1 MDGYASRIEP
11 RSEEMQD
18 VVAMADSGSF
28 DLRLA
33 TPLAQIHPSI
43 DTDGTYIIGLVTLI
57 WPYSISRKEQ
67 SLLLVEPDFRLRRN
81 KGQAR
86 IIFKGA
92 SAKAIARSGINSG
105 DKLLLALD
113 GTRYERAETTIAT
126 PGRGVEW
133 DLHFGEVL
141 RFRVER
147 QDQEVLSVTVDHPP
161 STPTSSPISTDLTR
175 DLPSAGDCTTQS
187 KDGNGAQEWDSP
199 AFLKRKRISS
209 LPYFESSYDP
219 FGSGVDTDAQPLPKK
234 SKFGRKSNEW
244 KFAERTPSPEEA
256 ADNEQRTP
264 HSDGIS
270 AVEVAMSG
278 ANAAYITA
286 PPSDEDGL
294 VHEEKESVK
303 GVSRGVLSDARDS
316 GMDDATEVPE
326 ADTELI
332 VEPSMRQTVQK
343 EMQGDDIT
351 FRDGDEVSETTM
363 EKLSK
368 ICTDS
373 EKSLKESRPSKELL
387 AKPGE
392 TVSELSEPAHS
403 LGQSREDVASDDG
416 MSPNMT
422 DQEESPHADPVVRHI
437 QVRERETVGISGLSP
452 PYNHPFTADLGQETD
467 TETLSTAVVATQR
480 ASKSLGYGLDGT
492 SFSRLQ
498 SEQRSVSPSAST
510 GSEGRGM
517 DRGRSRADAN
527 TETHDSDQVSGVAD
541 PVVGRDPGLSDRFA
555 QDRRT
560 DEADL
565 LTTDRGRGEDGGEAA
580 NSIDKISRLGGA
592 EQKYKINLHGDSS
605 HSSPKLKEAPSPSIL
620 QEIDSPR
627 LKMSA
632 APGLSSD
639 TNRQNLELLEVRNQE
654 DADPSVGSILE
665 ISDESSTQITG
676 EESASEAVSAVSERD
691 YQDIPSPAEEADR
704 NLPIED
710 VGHDREFK
718 GDSEQNPDESPQAIE
733 SASQALRD
741 DVPREAGTLSQP
753 LQETRPPLQ
762 SAKVEIIDLE
772 NGFKNEGAITKS
784 LRGSYLHPATPQEGI
799 MESERKEPQ
808 PDEDQEENAMRGHLS
823 TSRYIRK
830 ETTGDSADRSD
841 SPDHNLFPDEM
852 INYMRDGPERP
863 SEEQTYEVPAERIND
878 NYEIPAETS
887 QEAVAE
893 VSENHSAQPF
903 PEANPFTSFDLADDF
918 PTSNARD
925 EFRPYDPDGSM
936 ESKLEPS
943 VQIGSSPPPF
953 IPEDDFLD
961 VTQYSDHYEEYPV
974 TQEGVAQH
982 TVDRS
987 SEDALSAG
995 EDRPPLPESLVSIS
1009 TLHKDD
1015 TATDTP
1021 VIDEHIGKAS
1031 PAATETEIGTLGTSQ
1046 SLVSTTDI
1054 PIDPSLLTKIE
1065 AKAHIPTP
1073 ATTQRTEPSQLSLR
1087 SLSPPPPHLPTPSLT
1102 QSVSSE
1108 QLPGPKT
1115 PTIPRTSNVIEK
1127 LKSRSR
1133 EKWKKRTSDIAPV
1146 ISPWFEPKRSSQI
1159 VPSREKSSSPRS
1171 THLLSQ
1177 VFTDVEE
1184 TSPSQVIPDS
1194 EDERQEKES
1203 EADDQILYSDEEMT
1217 APDKVAQ
1224 KSRQSPS
1231 VVVSPGISGAQS
1243 SYLSTSLPGLRT
1255 PLSYFAPLSTLCS
1268 HFSISISTLSII
1280 VSSTKPER
1288 ATKGPR
1294 DYTMTLYLSD
1304 PSLHQQQSSSP
1315 PSTPYFKPSESS
1327 STVTAM
1333 LFRPHLS
1340 ALPTLQVGDAILLRN
1355 FKVTSLKGKMGLTS
1369 TESSAWAVFQ
1379 RDKGWEPSV
1388 RGPPVEFGP
1397 EERAYAS
1404 GLGRWWGSVKG
1415 QYEHKAKGK
1424 GKALPSSSLSTIEP
1438 PLRHELRDGK
1448 EYVDDPSTIEEA
1460 KSERRDR
1467 RQSTHKLRDGH
1478 TWRDDA

>member
-1 MDGYASRIEP
+1 MDGYASRIES

-18 VVAMADSGSF
+18 VVAMADSASF

-43 DTDGTYIIGLVTLI
+43 DADGTYIIGLVTLI
-57 WPYSISRKEQ
+57 WPYSISRKEL

-161 STPTSSPISTDLTR
+161 STPTSSPIPTDPTR

-219 FGSGVDTDAQPLPKK
+219 FSSGVDTDAQPSPKK

-264 HSDGIS
+264 HSDGTS
-270 AVEVAMSG
+270 AVEVAMSPTAG

-294 VHEEKESVK
+294 VHEGKESVK

-316 GMDDATEVPE
+316 AMNDATEVSE

-351 FRDGDEVSETTM
+351 FRDGDEASEKPM

-368 ICTDS
+368 PCTDS
-373 EKSLKESRPSKELL
+373 EKSLKGSRPSKELL
-387 AKPGE
+387 AKLGE

-403 LGQSREDVASDDG
+403 LGQFREDVASDDG

-437 QVRERETVGISGLSP
+437 QVREQETVGISGLPP
-452 PYNHPFTADLGQETD
+452 PYNHQFTADLGQETD
-467 TETLSTAVVATQR
+467 TETLSTAVVAAQR

-498 SEQRSVSPSAST
+498 SEQRSASPSAST
-510 GSEGRGM
+510 GSEGRDM
-517 DRGRSRADAN
+517 DWGRSRADAN
-527 TETHDSDQVSGVAD
+527 TETHDSDQVSAVAD
-541 PVVGRDPGLSDRFA
+541 PVLGRDRGLPDRFA
-555 QDRRT
+555 QDRRP

-565 LTTDRGRGEDGGEAA
+565 LTTDRGRGEDRGEAA
-580 NSIDKISRLGGA
+580 NSVDKISRLGGA

-605 HSSPKLKEAPSPSIL
+605 HSSPNLKEAPNPSIL
-620 QEIDSPR
+620 QEIDGPR

-632 APGLSSD
+632 APGLSND

-665 ISDESSTQITG
+665 ISDESSTQITV
-676 EESASEAVSAVSERD
+676 EESASEAASAVSERD
-691 YQDIPSPAEEADR
+691 YQDIPFPVEEADL

-710 VGHDREFK
+710 LGHDRKVK
-718 GDSEQNPDESPQAIE
+718 GDSEQNPDESPQALE

-741 DVPREAGTLSQP
+741 DVPQGAGTLSQP
-753 LQETRPPLQ
+753 PQETRPPLQ

-772 NGFKNEGAITKS
+772 DGFEDDGAIMKS
-784 LRGSYLHPATPQEGI
+784 LRGSYLHPATPREGI

-808 PDEDQEENAMRGHLS
+808 PDEGQEEKNAMRGHLS
-823 TSRYIRK
+823 TSGYIRK

-841 SPDHNLFPDEM
+841 SSDHNLFPDEM
-852 INYMRDGPERP
+852 INYMRDGSERP
-863 SEEQTYEVPAERIND
+863 SEEQTYEVPAE
-878 NYEIPAETS
+878 TS

-893 VSENHSAQPF
+893 VSEDHSAQPL

-918 PTSNARD
+918 PTSNVRD

-943 VQIGSSPPPF
+943 GQIDSSPPPF

-961 VTQYSDHYEEYPV
+961 VTHYSDHYEEYPA

-1015 TATDTP
+1015 TATEAP

-1031 PAATETEIGTLGTSQ
+1031 PAATKTEMEIGTLGTSQ
-1046 SLVSTTDI
+1046 SLASTTDI
-1054 PIDPSLLTKIE
+1054 PIDPSLLTKTE

-1087 SLSPPPPHLPTPSLT
+1087 PLSPPPPHLPTPSLT
-1102 QSVSSE
+1102 QSASSE

-1115 PTIPRTSNVIEK
+1115 AATPRTSNVIEK

-1146 ISPWFEPKRSSQI
+1146 ISRWFEPKRSSQI
-1159 VPSREKSSSPRS
+1159 IPSREKSPSPRS
-1171 THLLSQ
+1171 SHQLSQ

-1184 TSPSQVIPDS
+1184 TSSSQVIPDS
-1194 EDERQEKES
+1194 EGERQEEES

-1231 VVVSPGISGAQS
+1231 VVVSPGTSGAQS

-1255 PLSYFAPLSTLCS
+1255 PLSYFAPLSTLYS

-1379 RDKGWEPSV
+1379 RDRGWEPSV

-1415 QYEHKAKGK
+1415 RYEHKAKGK
-1424 GKALPSSSLSTIEP
+1424 GKAVPLSSLSTTEP

-1467 RQSTHKLRDGH
+1467 RQSTHKLRDGYK
-1478 TWRDDA
+1478 WRDDA